1 MIRKFM
7 SQRRGGCKRNQ
18 KFVGNRLDLHKA
30 IFNQTK
36 FFMDILA
43 YIDITV
49 YKTKKIS
56 AKINHSGNNF
66 L

>member
-1 MIRKFM
+1 MA
-7 SQRRGGCKRNQ
+7 
-18 KFVGNRLDLHKA
+18 FVGNRLDLHKA